1 VALRTDLAVGVLLSE
16 GKDGDEEG
24 IQAAGMKIRLP
35 SKNDC
40 PEIIYRVKMNPES
53 LPAELPGRV
62 TPRTRTFGRT
72 HLLALAAASILLAG
86 CTVGLRN
93 VQDPPR
99 SVALPTA
106 YPWNSMIYLARTDA
120 GVIAVDLGW
129 NGAGR
134 ALRRGLRRMG
144 ATPEDVRT
152 VFLTHSHRDHIG
164 AWRTVARADFYL
176 STAEVPFFR
185 GEAHHADLPSR
196 AGERTLGNPA
206 PWPEE
211 VAVHG
216 FAADTAFVLGADTLR
231 AFGVPGH
238 TPGSAAYLFRGV
250 LFVGDAVAYSY
261 LRGFRSAFGVFT
273 ADRARSRA
281 SLASLWERVR
291 PYPVRWVC
299 TAHAKCAAFDST
311 FVRRSLR

>member
-1 VALRTDLAVGVLLSE
+1 MRRSA
-16 GKDGDEEG
+16 
-24 IQAAGMKIRLP
+24 
-35 SKNDC
+35 
-40 PEIIYRVKMNPES
+40 
-53 LPAELPGRV
+53 LPAL
-62 TPRTRTFGRT
+62 
-72 HLLALAAASILLAG
+72 LLALLLSG

-99 SVALPTA
+99 ALAFPTA

-120 GVIAVDLGW
+120 GVIAIDLGW
-129 NGAGR
+129 RGAGR

-144 ATPEDVRT
+144 AAPEEVRM

-164 AWRTVARADFYL
+164 AWRTVPRADFYL
-176 STAEVPFFR
+176 SSAELPYFLGR
-185 GEAHHADLPSR
+185 AHHADLPSR
-196 AGERTLGNPA
+196 AGERVLGNPA

-211 VAVHG
+211 VAAHG
-216 FAADTAFVLGADTLR
+216 FTRDTAFVLGADTLR
-231 AFGVPGH
+231 AFLVPGH

-261 LRGFRSAFGVFT
+261 LRGFRSAFGIFT

-281 SLASLWERVR
+281 SVASLWERVR

-299 TAHAKCAAFDST
+299 TAHAKCAAADSA